1 MKVYALA
8 GIAFL
13 LACGSSD
20 TRPNLESTADGESPA
35 HVGRADAELGI
46 DAQPVDGGPNLMVDA
61 GIQDDAGHR
70 DGGGLPSFNPY
81 QPRRPNRSCRL
92 PEPPA
97 IGGYG
102 FQRAFLSSTLIV
114 PSGSGLHREIT
125 RPCLWWSKAVESSH
139 SIMI

>member
-20 TRPNLESTADGESPA
+20 TRPNLEPVVDGESPA
-35 HVGRADAELGI
+35 DVGRADAELGI

-61 GIQDDAGHR
+61 GIQADAGHR

-81 QPRRPNRSCRL
+81 QPRRPNRSCR
-92 PEPPA
+92 
-97 IGGYG
+97 
-102 FQRAFLSSTLIV
+102 
-114 PSGSGLHREIT
+114 
-125 RPCLWWSKAVESSH
+125 
-139 SIMI
+139 